1 MALSPEILV
10 PRLGEVLVNE
20 GLITEDQLKFALEEQ
35 NRFSANNQW
44 RRVGEILI
52 GLGYIDREKLHQAIT
67 RQILNFQQALQ
78 DANKTLEARVAA
90 RTSELEAANRKLS
103 ELDILKT
110 NFISNI
116 SHELRTPLT
125 HIRGYLDLVLLEE
138 CIQENS
144 DVLTKLDAVQR
155 STERLENLIND
166 LITFSMAETGQLTLV
181 TENFNIVEVA
191 NLSISRFKL
200 SAAGK
205 AITIQLDSP
214 NEEIY
219 VTADKY
225 KIAWVINQLINN
237 SIKFMQKPGSIRLHI
252 TTKKD
257 HALIE
262 VTDDGPGFKHS
273 EVEEAFLPFHQ
284 LDGSSNRQQGG
295 TGIGL
300 TLAKIIIE
308 AHNSEINVESRT
320 SIGTRIRFEL
330 PLSP

>member
-35 NRFSANNQW
+35 NRLSNNDQW
-44 RRVGEILI
+44 MRVGEILI
-52 GLGYIDREKLHQAIT
+52 GLGYIDREKLNQAIT
-67 RQILNFQQALQ
+67 RQILNFQQALL
-78 DANKTLEARVAA
+78 DANKTLEVRVAA
-90 RTSELEAANRKLS
+90 RTSELAAANRKLS

-144 DVLTKLDAVQR
+144 DVLIKLDAVQR

-191 NLSISRFKL
+191 KLSISRFKL

-205 AITIQLDSP
+205 GITIQLESP
-214 NEEIY
+214 HEEIF

-237 SIKFMQKPGSIRLHI
+237 SIKYMQKPGNISLLVS
-252 TTKKD
+252 TKKD

-262 VTDDGPGFKHS
+262 IADDGPGFKHS

-284 LDGSSNRQQGG
+284 LDGSTNRQQGG

-308 AHNSEINVESRT
+308 AHNSEIHIESKT
-320 SIGTRIRFEL
+320 SIGTRIGFEL
-330 PLSP
+330 PLSS

>member
-52 GLGYIDREKLHQAIT
+52 GLGYIDREKLNQAIT

>member
-1 MALSPEILV
+1 MSLSPEILV
-10 PRLGEVLVNE
+10 PRIGEVLVNE
-20 GLITEDQLKFALEEQ
+20 GMITEDQLKFALEEQ
-35 NRFSANNQW
+35 NRLSANDQW
-44 RRVGEILI
+44 MRVGEILV
-52 GLGYIDREKLHQAIT
+52 GLGYIDRENLNQAIT
-67 RQILNFQQALQ
+67 RQILKFQQALL

-90 RTSELEAANRKLS
+90 RTAELEAANRKLS

-125 HIRGYLDLVLLEE
+125 HIRGYLDLVLLED

-144 DVLTKLDAVQR
+144 EVLVKLDAVQR

-191 NLSISRFKL
+191 KLSISRFKL

-205 AITIQLDSP
+205 AITIQLESP
-214 NEEIY
+214 QEEIY
-219 VTADKY
+219 ITADKY

-237 SIKFMQKPGSIRLHI
+237 AIKYMQQPGKINLRIS
-252 TTKKD
+252 TKND

-262 VTDDGPGFKHS
+262 VEDSGPGFKHS
-273 EVEEAFLPFHQ
+273 KVEEAFLPFHQ
-284 LDGSSNRQQGG
+284 LDGNTNRQQGG

-308 AHNSEINVESRT
+308 AHNSEIHVESKT
-320 SIGTRIRFEL
+320 DIGSRIGFEL
-330 PLSP
+330 PLST

>member
-1 MALSPEILV
+1 
-10 PRLGEVLVNE
+10 
-20 GLITEDQLKFALEEQ
+20 
-35 NRFSANNQW
+35 
-44 RRVGEILI
+44 
-52 GLGYIDREKLHQAIT
+52 
-67 RQILNFQQALQ
+67 
-78 DANKTLEARVAA
+78 
-90 RTSELEAANRKLS
+90 
-103 ELDILKT
+103 
-110 NFISNI
+110 
-116 SHELRTPLT
+116 
-125 HIRGYLDLVLLEE
+125 LEE